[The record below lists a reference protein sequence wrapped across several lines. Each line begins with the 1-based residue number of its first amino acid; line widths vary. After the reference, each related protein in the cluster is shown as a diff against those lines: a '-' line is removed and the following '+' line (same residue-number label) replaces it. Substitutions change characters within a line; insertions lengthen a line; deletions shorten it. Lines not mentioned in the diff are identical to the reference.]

1 MAQVII
7 FMTYAATA
15 YLFTV
20 QPYLIV
26 AQNALMKAKCV
37 RPYFFL
43 SLIDETIPLNVLT
56 VAFCWFLLILS
67 SFMEQSG
74 MAHRTWWGN
83 VDFTLNETRSW
94 YLGGLTLQVQRAAQE
109 WQISYHRPVIQ
120 QESDHTWHEIP
131 SSEQSFLSAPTATV
145 QRHIFNKTSN
155 QVTLKPQLADLS
167 VVIQPVTSL
176 FVSPNQ
182 QTTLFVSTPVWLN
195 ITTDKHSLLL
205 DTPIIRPS
213 DTWFGANTIKG
224 EICYATQVLARL
236 DLEQLPIRPFRAVTP
251 IHIVNRQNKSIPIER
266 VNIPVPLLS
275 LYAAEDG
282 RLWTPTLEVEQF
294 TNSHSP
300 KVTIS
305 KQFHPHATNVVLL
318 SSARRQDDESF
329 THLFENFFN

>member
-7 FMTYAATA
+7 FLA
-15 YLFTV
+15 
-20 QPYLIV
+20 
-26 AQNALMKAKCV
+26 
-37 RPYFFL
+37 
-43 SLIDETIPLNVLT
+43 SLIDETILLNVLT
-56 VAFCWFLLILS
+56 VAFCWFLLIS
-67 SFMEQSG
+67 PSFTEHSG

-109 WQISYHRPVIQ
+109 WQISYHRPVVQ
-120 QESDHTWHEIP
+120 QENDHTWHEIP
-131 SSEQSFLSAPTATV
+131 AAEQVLLNSSATTTI

-167 VVIQPVTSL
+167 VVIQPITAL

-213 DTWFGANTIKG
+213 DTWFGANTIQG
-224 EICYATQVLARL
+224 EVCYATKVLARL
-236 DLEQLPIRPFRAVTP
+236 DLDQLPIRPFRAVTP
-251 IHIVNRQNKSIPIER
+251 IHIINRQSKSIPIER
-266 VNIPVPLLS
+266 INIPVPLLS

-282 RLWTPTLEVEQF
+282 RLCTPTLEVEQF
-294 TNSHSP
+294 HHSRAP

-305 KQFHPHATNVVLL
+305 KHFHPRATNVTLL
-318 SSARRQDDESF
+318 NSARRQDDENFS
-329 THLFENFFN
+329 HLFENLFS